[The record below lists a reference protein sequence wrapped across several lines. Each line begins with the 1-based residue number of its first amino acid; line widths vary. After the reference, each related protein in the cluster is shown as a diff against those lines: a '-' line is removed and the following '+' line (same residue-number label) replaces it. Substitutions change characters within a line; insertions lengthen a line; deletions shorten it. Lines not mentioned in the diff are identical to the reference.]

1 MHFLAIRAP
10 RRGDYSRFLG
20 PNFAK
25 KAFLRA
31 VAAFAAVFCKLLL
44 VDNLSMELN
53 ATHVIYGHTRD
64 IFIYGLHGMC

>member
-1 MHFLAIRAP
+1 MLCP
-10 RRGDYSRFLG
+10 CRGDYSRF
-20 PNFAK
+20 FAVFCK
-25 KAFLRA
+25 KSAFGGA
-31 VAAFAAVFCKLLL
+31 IAAFAAVFCKLLL

>member
-1 MHFLAIRAP
+1 VIIPAFLP
-10 RRGDYSRFLG
+10 F
-20 PNFAK
+20 FAK
-25 KAFLRA
+25 KALLGGA
-31 VAAFAAVFCKLLL
+31 IAAFAAVFCKLLL

>member
-1 MHFLAIRAP
+1 MIIPAFLTYFR
-10 RRGDYSRFLG
+10 
-20 PNFAK
+20 K
-25 KAFLRA
+25 KAIFFGANGARP
-31 VAAFAAVFCKLLL
+31 AVFCKLLL